1 MKMSKDSFS
10 FGPFRLLP
18 DQRVLLEGTRTVRL
32 GSRALDLLILLVRNA
47 GTILGNDE
55 INAHIWQDRFV
66 DGTNLRVHIAS
77 LRKALGD
84 GQGDA
89 RYIANIPGRG
99 YSFTAPVVASHHT
112 SELPGEPFKP
122 NNLAT
127 SLVRLIG
134 RDEAIASL
142 AARLS
147 DKRFVTITGPGGIG
161 KTSLALA
168 VAEHL
173 LTEYDDGIRFVDLGA
188 VSNAEYLGDAVAQ
201 AFGFSVTAN
210 GSVQSLARQL
220 ADQHALIVL
229 DNCEHLI
236 EAVALLAED
245 LLEGAPRL
253 HLLTTSREPLRAKGE
268 WVQRLPSLQLPKA
281 ATDLTVAQ
289 ALDYPAI
296 QLFVERAR
304 AVISTFELTDRN
316 VESVFEICLR
326 LDGIPLALELA
337 AASLTHFSP
346 KELEARLNDR
356 FSILTRGRRTALPRH
371 RTLRAAMA
379 WSYDI
384 LTPHEQSVFRKLSI
398 FSGTFT
404 LDVADHVLTD
414 VDPDLHDVT
423 GTILALIDKSLV
435 ATTIIGESIRYR
447 LLETTRAYAL
457 EQLTENQEYRAVAQ
471 SHASYYQNFYEKTE
485 RSYIAEPTELWLAK
499 YIAEIENLRAAIA
512 WTFSEEGN
520 CELGIKLVAG
530 AAPLYLHLSLFVEC
544 QNHLEMALKALEDA
558 VPQAASDYKKLLV
571 QYGGVLMHITG
582 KSKQALEIWE
592 KTLAISTQ
600 EEDIDYRLR
609 ALWGLMTVNFAGADN
624 QLAVKFAQD
633 FADLAD
639 QSTDPIAQIVAHRL
653 LGNALQ
659 VIGNLAEAR
668 QHIEAILNKDE
679 SDFSNRHVL
688 RFQYDHLTVAHTTYA
703 KILWLQGFPEQAQK
717 TIETGVAHAMRRGQA
732 ASLHYVL
739 VQAACPISF
748 YIGDADRARH
758 YVDILE
764 KLVAGQAPSWN
775 TWVECYRAKMH
786 YMATHEASALDALKA
801 AREKFPE
808 NSLGKRNPEFIITLA
823 KGMAQQGSWRQAVQ
837 LIDNVLTQSI
847 EKSDGWIVPEYRR
860 VKGEI
865 LASRASTSS
874 MLKAADLFRESME
887 QANDQTALSWKLR
900 SASSLAKLML
910 VKGQR
915 EEAGAVLAPV
925 YHSFTEGFRS
935 ADLQHA
941 QLLLQQAAD

>member
-1 MKMSKDSFS
+1 MSKDSFS

-18 DQRVLLEGTRTVRL
+18 DQRTLLEGARTVRL

-55 INAHIWQDRFV
+55 ITAHIWQDRFV

-89 RYIANIPGRG
+89 RYIANVPGRG
-99 YSFTAPVVASHHT
+99 YSFIAPVSAARHT
-112 SELPGEPFKP
+112 SQLPDDLLKP
-122 NNLAT
+122 TNLAT

-134 RDEAIASL
+134 RDETITSL
-142 AARLS
+142 ATRLN

-168 VAEHL
+168 VAERL
-173 LTEYDDGIRFVDLGA
+173 LDDYEDGIRFVDLSA
-188 VSNAEYLGDAVAQ
+188 VSSAEYLGDAVAQ

-220 ADQHALIVL
+220 ADKHALIVL

-236 EAVALLAED
+236 EDVALLAED
-245 LLEGAPRL
+245 LLVGAPRL
-253 HLLTTSREPLRAKGE
+253 NLLTTSREPLRANGE
-268 WVQRLPSLQLPKA
+268 WVQRLPSLQLPKT
-281 ATDLTVAQ
+281 ATDLTAAQ
-289 ALDYPAI
+289 ALDFPAI

-304 AVISTFELTDRN
+304 AVVSTFELTDRN
-316 VESVFEICLR
+316 VGAVYEICLR

-346 KELEARLNDR
+346 QELERRLSDR

-404 LDVADHVLTD
+404 LEVADQVLKA

-435 ATTIIGESIRYR
+435 ATSIIGESVRYR

-457 EQLTENQEYRAVAQ
+457 EQLAENQEYRAVAQ

-485 RSYIAEPTELWLAK
+485 QSYIAEPTDLWLAR
-499 YIAEIENLRAAIA
+499 YIAEIENLRTAIA
-512 WTFSEEGN
+512 WTFSEEGDS
-520 CELGIKLVAG
+520 ELGIKLVAG

-544 QNHLEMALKALEDA
+544 QNHLEMALNALEEA
-558 VPQAASDYKKLLV
+558 VPHAASHHKKLLV

-582 KSKQALEIWE
+582 KSKLATEIWE

-633 FADLAD
+633 FSDLAD
-639 QSTDPIAQIVAHRL
+639 QSTDPIARIVAHRL

-659 VIGNLAEAR
+659 VIGRLAEAR
-668 QHIEAILNKDE
+668 QHIEVILNKDE

-717 TIETGVAHAMRRGQA
+717 ALESGIDHATRRGQA

-739 VQAACPISF
+739 VQSACPIAF
-748 YIGDADRARH
+748 YLGDTERARH
-758 YVDILE
+758 YVDLLE
-764 KLVAGQAPSWN
+764 KLVAGQAPSWHV
-775 TWVECYRAKMH
+775 WVECYRAKMR
-786 YMATHEASALDALKA
+786 YMATHETSALETLRE

-808 NSLGKRNPEFIITLA
+808 NSMGKRNPEFLITLA
-823 KGMAQQGSWRQAVQ
+823 NGMAQQGDWRQGVQ
-837 LIDNVLTQSI
+837 LIDNMLTSSI

-865 LASRASTSS
+865 LARRATTSTMS
-874 MLKAADLFRESME
+874 KAEELFRDSME
-887 QANDQTALSWKLR
+887 QADDQTALSWKLR
-900 SASSLAKLML
+900 SASSLAKLL
-910 VKGQR
+910 LAQGKR
-915 EEAGAVLAPV
+915 EEAGAVLSPV
-925 YHSFTEGFRS
+925 YHSFTEGFGS